1 MSVKLRLDPRA
12 SLDDTEGPMTSG
24 KGVYAATWLGRSSS
38 PRNEPGDARVHNRIE
53 PDSRTDPLTNF
64 LAVPATGRRAPS
76 TPAVLARVIEESAAA
91 GVGTFLHAGE
101 IATTE
106 QGGISRRS

>member
-1 MSVKLRLDPRA
+1 MSVKLCLDPRA

-24 KGVYAATWLGRSSS
+24 KGVYAGDVAWTSSS

-64 LAVPATGRRAPS
+64 LDDVIGKNRDIKIFLDVVDACSCGERSRDALYG
-76 TPAVLARVIEESAAA
+76 LARP
-91 GVGTFLHAGE
+91 
-101 IATTE
+101 
-106 QGGISRRS
+106 RS

>member
-53 PDSRTDPLTNF
+53 PDSCTDPLTNF
-64 LAVPATGRRAPS
+64 LD
-76 TPAVLARVIEESAAA
+76 RVIGKSRDMKIFLDVA
-91 GVGTFLHAGE
+91 GVRSCGE
-101 IATTE
+101 R
-106 QGGISRRS
+106 SRDALYSPGQ